1 MFDFMENT
9 AGAIMTPEYLRL
21 RVGWNAEEALRVV
34 RASGLDSDAIYTL
47 YVVDEASRLVGSLDV
62 HRLLAAEP
70 GVAVEALMRRD
81 APSVRVD
88 ADRREAAILVRK
100 YDLLGLPVV
109 DQDGVLVGAIGVNS
123 ILDVIVDEDSD
134 DFVRMAALL
143 PDAEGG
149 YLRSSPWKLA
159 ARRLPWLI
167 ALMLSAILCERL
179 IHGYE
184 DFLFTSGELGVLMI
198 SCIPMLMDTGGN
210 AGSQS
215 ATAMVRALALG
226 ELPLREAGA
235 ALWKELRAA
244 VLCGVGLALVNFGR
258 LYFLSGTPLLSA
270 AAVSAAVLLTV
281 VAADLLGCV
290 LPLLARVVHVDPAL
304 MSGPLMT
311 TFIDVGALFILF
323 ELCSALR

>member
-70 GVAVEALMRRD
+70 GVAVEALMRR
-81 APSVRVD
+81 
-88 ADRREAAILVRK
+88 EAAILVRK

-167 ALMLSAILCERL
+167 VLMLSAILCERL

-235 ALWKELRAA
+235 GAVEGIARGGAVRGGAGAGKLRAA
-244 VLCGVGLALVNFGR
+244 VFSERNAPAQRGGGECGGAFDGGRGRPSGLRAAPARARGARRSGADVRAVDDHVYRRGR
-258 LYFLSGTPLLSA
+258 AVYPL
-270 AAVSAAVLLTV
+270 
-281 VAADLLGCV
+281 
-290 LPLLARVVHVDPAL
+290 
-304 MSGPLMT
+304 
-311 TFIDVGALFILF
+311 
-323 ELCSALR
+323 